1 MTAWNLLLTLHAPD
15 TAGVGDR
22 RAAAALLGA
31 WMWDD
36 LPADHPAALIEE
48 LDVDGAP
55 VSLLILD
62 WNIGSEDPRLA
73 VHTCLDHLEQR
84 IPHNP
89 ATTGWAVTATVDPAD
104 PSPQSP
110 AHDEGPAAEMDDR
123 ALTAQV
129 LAAADHFTAIPMQ
142 DLAEAFEDVLDPD
155 EDRGLELQAL
165 AGSLILAAT
174 WVADQLLTDA
184 AALADGGQVLDA
196 HQLCDLPPQFAPHYT
211 PAFARQFLV
220 AFLDLSARLTS
231 DQWHPPSCVAQ
242 DLGVRLLLDQT
253 DLVAE
258 LAGMHLPE
266 GWQVTLAE
274 LLLADIDHEYLYDP
288 ALDGF
293 EDDPTFGPPGM
304 ASMRVQDWFDHIP
317 GRPPLPPYLI

>member
-1 MTAWNLLLTLHAPD
+1 VSTWNLLLTLHAPD
-15 TAGVGDR
+15 PAGVAER

-31 WMWDD
+31 WLWDD
-36 LPADHPAALIEE
+36 LPADHPAGLIEE

-55 VSLLILD
+55 VSLLVLD
-62 WNIGSEDPRLA
+62 WTTGSQDPTSA
-73 VHTCLDHLEQR
+73 VHACLHHLEQQ
-84 IPHNP
+84 IPRNP
-89 ATTGWAVTATVDPAD
+89 ATTGSRVTAAAEIAD
-104 PSPQSP
+104 PTPQSP
-110 AHDEGPAAEMDDR
+110 DDSTPPFEMDEQAIATQVLDAAE
-123 ALTAQV
+123 
-129 LAAADHFTAIPMQ
+129 HFTAIPQ
-142 DLAEAFEDVLDPD
+142 RDLVEVFEDVLDPG
-155 EDRGLELQAL
+155 EGRVLQLQAL

-174 WVADQLLTDA
+174 WVADQLLDDA
-184 AALADGGQVLDA
+184 AALADGGQVTDTHL
-196 HQLCDLPPQFAPHYT
+196 LCDLPPQFAPHYT

-231 DQWHPPSCVAQ
+231 DLWHPPSCVAQ
-242 DLGVRLLLDQT
+242 DLGVRLLLDQA
-253 DLVAE
+253 DVVAD

-266 GWQVTLAE
+266 DWQVTIAE

-317 GRPPLPPYLI
+317 GRPPLPPYLT